1 MENKRQNQQTKIY
14 FNITFINEF
23 YFKIYLIKKKKK
35 KKEYEIIWKFC
46 LKIQLFLPCKLL
58 IHMNDTEWTYTEKWR
73 RRAKRTKKRNLVWS
87 RWSRLSKE
95 KMKEENR

>member
-35 KKEYEIIWKFC
+35 RKNMKLSENFALKSNYSCPVSFLYIWMILNERILKNGEEELKERKNE
-46 LKIQLFLPCKLL
+46 
-58 IHMNDTEWTYTEKWR
+58 T
-73 RRAKRTKKRNLVWS
+73 
-87 RWSRLSKE
+87 
-95 KMKEENR
+95 

>member
-35 KKEYEIIWKFC
+35 KKEYEII
-46 LKIQLFLPCKLL
+46 
-58 IHMNDTEWTYTEKWR
+58 
-73 RRAKRTKKRNLVWS
+73 
-87 RWSRLSKE
+87 
-95 KMKEENR
+95 